1 MKTVETPVR
10 PRRLALL
17 GLGAVGLLPW
27 VGSAWASQSLE
38 APEAL
43 IERVSGLLLA
53 SIRSDPTLRSGDLNR
68 IMALV
73 DEHLMPHVNFTRM
86 TASSVGRFW
95 RQATPEQRQRL
106 QQEFK
111 ITLVRTYSGA
121 INQVTDQMTL
131 ALRPSRAQP
140 SDTEVVVRS
149 ELRGRGEPIA
159 IDYRMERTPTGWK
172 VFDVNVA
179 GIWLVDT
186 YRGQFAQEI
195 NARGI
200 DGLIAAMTERNR
212 AAATRS

>member
-1 MKTVETPVR
+1 MMTAETFSNH
-10 PRRLALL
+10 RRLALR

-27 VGSAWASQSLE
+27 VQPVWANQNLE

-43 IERVSGLLLA
+43 IERVSGLLLDK
-53 SIRSDPTLRSGDLNR
+53 IRADDSLRSGDINR

-106 QQEFK
+106 QEEFK

-121 INQVTDQMTL
+121 LNQLTDQTL

-140 SDTEVVVRS
+140 GDTEVVVRS
-149 ELRGRGEPIA
+149 ELRGRGEPVP
-159 IDYRMERTPTGWK
+159 IDYRMEKTPTGWK

-179 GIWLVDT
+179 GFWLVDT

-200 DGLIAAMTERNR
+200 DGLIAAMAERNR
-212 AAATRS
+212 AATTRS